1 MQGSDTHT
9 FFSRGAFW
17 LLVILM
23 ITTPLSPITSFISE
37 DTTAAAG
44 TRHVYEFHDGST
56 EYVALYQGANPD
68 MGAKVSIPRGALV
81 TDVSMTLS
89 GASATGWSQVVSDT
103 RAQWVAGSES
113 NVDDRS

>member
-9 FFSRGAFW
+9 FFSRGAFF

-23 ITTPLSPITSFISE
+23 VTTPLSPLTSLISE
-37 DTTAAAG
+37 DTSAAAG
-44 TRHVYEFHDGST
+44 TRHVYDFHDGST

-68 MGAKVSIPRGALV
+68 LGAKVSLPRGAVV

-89 GASATGWSQVVSDT
+89 GASATGWSQIMTDT
-103 RAQWVAGSES
+103 R
-113 NVDDRS
+113 D